1 MKKEQFV
8 KLPLPQVSEPV
19 GILRYPAHLPVR
31 LLVQLSARG
40 LELCLAVFSVALSEP
55 PQEALRVTLWV
66 KWSTKI

>member
-31 LLVQLSARG
+31 LLVQLSVLV
-40 LELCLAVFSVALSEP
+40 LELCSVVSSVALSEP
-55 PQEALRVTLWV
+55 PQEELPETRLGNW
-66 KWSTKI
+66 